1 MAGVE
6 TIWSTPAIFIVRWF
20 SKKRTIEKNS
30 IKPEQISF
38 RFVFKFNYFFIYFLL
53 LNPWAAQLLQTNDEY
68 DFLQKEP
75 ELEPE
80 PNLGR
85 KLAIGSA
92 TLYTLRMI
100 TDERQHTF
108 FKTFINDDHHTELF
122 KNKKTKANDSIA
134 TTTGDFLAFKDIS
147 QLILSVVLTP
157 RSVELKISA

>member
-92 TLYTLRMI
+92 TLYKLRMI

-108 FKTFINDDHHTELF
+108 FKTFIDDHHTELF
-122 KNKKTKANDSIA
+122 KKKKLRPTAQLPQQ
-134 TTTGDFLAFKDIS
+134 LA
-147 QLILSVVLTP
+147 LL
-157 RSVELKISA
+157 

>member
-68 DFLQKEP
+68 DILQKEPELEP

-134 TTTGDFLAFKDIS
+134 TTTGAL
-147 QLILSVVLTP
+147 
-157 RSVELKISA
+157 

>member
-1 MAGVE
+1 MSRSR
-6 TIWSTPAIFIVRWF
+6 IWF
-20 SKKRTIEKNS
+20 
-30 IKPEQISF
+30 Q
-38 RFVFKFNYFFIYFLL
+38 
-53 LNPWAAQLLQTNDEY
+53 
-68 DFLQKEP
+68 
-75 ELEPE
+75 
-80 PNLGR
+80 

-157 RSVELKISA
+157 RSVELKISAKS